1 MGLAF
6 SAPTLDQEFS
16 MVCPES
22 RVFNVGERHAA
33 HPRPLTV
40 QAAVGCSR
48 LLGGASSRECTDGH

>member
-1 MGLAF
+1 
-6 SAPTLDQEFS
+6 